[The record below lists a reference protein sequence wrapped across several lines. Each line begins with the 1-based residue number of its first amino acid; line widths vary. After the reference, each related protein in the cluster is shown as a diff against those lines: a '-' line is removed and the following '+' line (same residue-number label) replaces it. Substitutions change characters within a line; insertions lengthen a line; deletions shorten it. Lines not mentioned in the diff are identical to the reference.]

1 MRARVLAAMI
11 SCGFLLSCGGGTSNS
26 GQTVN
31 GNWQFSGT
39 STVFFGNTTGG
50 TATLTQNGS
59 SVSGT
64 VSLTGTPCATSGSLS
79 GTVSG
84 STFNFTI
91 QEGSQSVSFMGQLNS
106 VFTEATGTYTAP
118 AGGCTNGDQGNW
130 TATKM
135 Q

>member
-1 MRARVLAAMI
+1 MTVRVLAAMMC
-11 SCGFLLSCGGGTSNS
+11 SMFLLSCGGGSGNS
-26 GQTVN
+26 SQTVS
-31 GNWQFSGT
+31 GNWQFT
-39 STVFFGNTTGG
+39 STSMAFFGNGTSG

-64 VSLTGTPCATSGSLS
+64 VTLTGTPCATSGSLS

-84 STFNFTI
+84 STFNFTL
-91 QEGSQSVSFMGQLNS
+91 QEGSQSVSFVGQLNS

-118 AGGCTNGDQGNW
+118 AGGCTNGDQGTW

-135 Q
+135 